1 MMAITGK
8 IIIGEKM
15 LVSSSRSM
23 PHFFISPFALNIM
36 DGFVKMS
43 VTTMRMYRMI
53 AMTKRNIVL
62 FKVNIKK

>member
-1 MMAITGK
+1 
-8 IIIGEKM
+8 M